1 VAQFMMNAIIKRRFT
16 HGNSMMR
23 RCNLLNSTYFT
34 LTLNHTE
41 IFPCL
46 ESMRSDLPIF
56 RELNHSCTLAGG
68 VTYGVSYV
76 LLLICMLMA
85 V

>member
-1 VAQFMMNAIIKRRFT
+1 MT
-16 HGNSMMR
+16 R

-34 LTLNHTE
+34 LTLNNTE
-41 IFPCL
+41 IYPCL

-68 VTYGVSYV
+68 VTYGVSYI
-76 LLLICMLMA
+76 LLLMLALMA